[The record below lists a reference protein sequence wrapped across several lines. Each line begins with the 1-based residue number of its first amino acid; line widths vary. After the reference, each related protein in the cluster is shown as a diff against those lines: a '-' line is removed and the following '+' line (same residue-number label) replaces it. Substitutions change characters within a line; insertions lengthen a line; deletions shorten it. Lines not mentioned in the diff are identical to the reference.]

1 MKAFVS
7 AEAAEA
13 QKELCAGARTLADE
27 VVLVTI
33 GDAPQTGVADKAY
46 HIALPEG
53 ELYENATDTV
63 IALFDEVAPDM
74 VLIETTPRLKIVGG
88 LLAAHA
94 DTSVIN
100 DVAAFDGEAAESLY
114 FGGLATMKRRPAG
127 SVRIYSTNGA
137 MFGEAEASGT
147 DVVEER
153 AFVPAAKALKLRGK
167 REVVQEGADIGRA
180 PIVVG
185 AGRGFG
191 KEEDLDLARSLA
203 SAVHGEIACSRP
215 IAENEKWLPKSLY
228 IGVSGRVISPKV
240 YFAVGISGQMQH
252 MVGVTG
258 ADTIVAINKDANA
271 PVFKQ
276 ADYGL
281 VADLQEVL
289 PVLSEK
295 LA

>member
-1 MKAFVS
+1 MKAFVI

-13 QKELCAGARTLADE
+13 QKDLCAGARTLADE
-27 VVLVTI
+27 VVLVSI

-63 IALFDEVAPDM
+63 IALFDEVAPEI
-74 VLIETTPRLKIVGG
+74 VLVETTPRLKIVGG
-88 LLAAHA
+88 RLAAHA

-100 DVAAFDGEAAESLY
+100 DVAAFDGDAAESLY

-127 SVRIYSTNGA
+127 SVRIYSTNGS
-137 MFGEAEASGT
+137 MFSEAEASGT
-147 DVVEER
+147 DAVEER
-153 AFVPAAKALKLRGK
+153 EFVPASNPLKLRGK

-185 AGRGFG
+185 AGRGFA

-203 SAVHGEIACSRP
+203 AAVRGEIACSRP

-252 MVGVTG
+252 MVGCNRAGTMF
-258 ADTIVAINKDANA
+258 AINKDKNA

-276 ADYGL
+276 CDYGIVGDVKDVLPKL
-281 VADLQEVL
+281 VAAL
-289 PVLSEK
+289 
-295 LA
+295 